1 MYENNLD
8 FAKKL
13 DSQDKLAKYRGEF
26 HFPTNDAGEPLLY
39 FTGNSL
45 GLMPKHTQE
54 AVQVELDDWKKYGVE
69 AHFMGR
75 NPWKDYHEFVT
86 DSLAKLVGAK
96 TDEVVAMGTLTSN
109 LNSLLVSFYRP
120 SSKRNKIMIEGTAFP
135 SDIYSVASHITL
147 HGLNPDDCLIKLYP
161 KEGANKIETS
171 DILQAI
177 EDNKDTLAVVM
188 LGAVNYYSG
197 QYFDLKS
204 ITAKAHEY
212 GIYAGF
218 DLAHTIGNVKPEL
231 HDWDVDFAMW
241 CTYKYLNSG
250 PGATAGIFVH
260 NKFAERFDIPRLAG
274 WWGHDKADR
283 FKMGSEFK
291 PMRGAEGWQNS
302 NPAILPL
309 ACLKASLSIFD
320 EVGIENLREKS
331 LLLTGYLEYLL
342 NDLNNSAIEIITPK
356 EANERGCQISIRVK
370 NANKELFNELTKK
383 GVISDWREPD
393 VVRVAPVPLYNSFED
408 VFRFVEILKSCLH

>member
-1 MYENNLD
+1 VYENNLD

-13 DSQDKLAKYRGEF
+13 DSQDKLAKHRGEF
-26 HFPTNDAGEPLLY
+26 YFPTNDAGESLLY

-45 GLMPKHTQE
+45 GLMPKRTQD
-54 AVQVELDDWKKYGVE
+54 AVQVELDAWKKYGVE

-75 NPWKDYHEFVT
+75 NPWKDYHEYVT

-96 TDEVVAMGTLTSN
+96 ADEVVAMGTLTSN

-120 SSKRNKIMIEGTAFP
+120 NGKRNKIMIEGSAFP
-135 SDIYSVASHITL
+135 SDIYSVSSHIAL
-147 HGLNPDDCLIKLYP
+147 HGLNPDNCLIKLYP
-161 KEGANKIETS
+161 KAGANKIETS

-204 ITAKAHEY
+204 ITEKAHEV
-212 GIYAGF
+212 GAYAGF

-231 HDWDVDFAMW
+231 HDWEVDFAMW

-274 WWGHDKADR
+274 WWGHDKTER
-283 FKMGSEFK
+283 FKMDSEFK

-320 EVGIENLREKS
+320 EVGMDNLREKS
-331 LLLTGYLEYLL
+331 LSLTGYLEFLL
-342 NDLNNSAIEIITPK
+342 NDLKNSAIEIITPK

-408 VFRFVEILKSCLH
+408 VYRFVVILGSCLK